1 MTAIWNLCGP
11 DFLIETAQAT
21 AHMRK
26 ERPHGDMSIHTSTYV
41 RWVTMYWIT
50 GIVTLMI
57 VSVLLAAGTLGAGE
71 ARPSL
76 SEKQMSQDRLIKLAL
91 SAAPTHITKGAAV
104 MVQGEDGKLVESR
117 KGTNGFTCVPMAD
130 PNVPTRDPMCTDHAA
145 FQWFTSLMNNEEPSA
160 RPRAS
165 PLWGRGA

>member
-71 ARPSL
+71 ARPSPIRKADVPG
-76 SEKQMSQDRLIKLAL
+76 SADQARLERCAYPYCQGRSRHGSGRRWQAGRVQERNKWVHLCADGRPQRADTRSDVHGPRRI
-91 SAAPTHITKGAAV
+91 S
-104 MVQGEDGKLVESR
+104 MVHV
-117 KGTNGFTCVPMAD
+117 AD
-130 PNVPTRDPMCTDHAA
+130 E
-145 FQWFTSLMNNEEPSA
+145 Q
-160 RPRAS
+160 
-165 PLWGRGA
+165 